1 MKVASIDIGS
11 NTILMQIVEKTR
23 YGEIQIIAEF
33 QRFAR
38 LAENLKLT
46 GKVSDNAIV
55 RAQKIMTLF
64 SDICEEFSVD
74 IVAAVAT
81 SAVREAVNSKQVVQK
96 LETSFNANRP
106 KNNHLTIKTITGN
119 EEAELAYRGTCFNDV
134 ELNTIIDIGGGST
147 EIITGQ
153 DGHIINKISIPIG
166 VVKLTE
172 DLHITQPLSNY
183 KALRVREHIKKQLA
197 AVNKNNFGGRVIAVS
212 GTPTTLVAIHLNLKE
227 FDVSQINNF
236 EFTRDV
242 FSSVVSSV
250 LQLELNTL
258 THHYGLEKYRADVLS
273 AGTLMLDEII
283 KYLGKDSFT
292 VSTSGLRH
300 GLALQAIAD
309 YEKQL
314 YIQL

>member
-64 SDICEEFSVD
+64 SEICKKFSVD
-74 IVAAVAT
+74 VVVGVAT

-96 LETSFNANRP
+96 LEISFNANCH
-106 KNNHLTIKTITGN
+106 KNNHLAIRTITGD
-119 EEAELAYRGTCFNDV
+119 EEAELCYKGTCFDDA

-147 EIITGQ
+147 EIIAGQ
-153 DGHIINKISIPIG
+153 NGHIIYKVSIPLG

-172 DLHITQPLSNY
+172 ELSIVQPVSNY
-183 KALRVREHIKKQLA
+183 KELRAREHIKKQFS
-197 AVNKNNFGGRVIAVS
+197 VINKNNFGGKVIAVS
-212 GTPTTLVAIHLNLKE
+212 GTPTTLAAIHLNLDE
-227 FDVSQINNF
+227 FDISQIHNF
-236 EFTRDV
+236 KFTKEIFRAM
-242 FSSVVSSV
+242 V
-250 LQLELNTL
+250 LNILNLELDTL
-258 THHYGLEKYRADVLS
+258 THRYGLEKFRADVLS
-273 AGTLMLDEII
+273 AGTLMLDEIT
-283 KYLGKDSFT
+283 KYLGIDSFT

-300 GLALQAIAD
+300 GLALQALEKQ
-309 YEKQL
+309 EKQL
-314 YIQL
+314 HVQL